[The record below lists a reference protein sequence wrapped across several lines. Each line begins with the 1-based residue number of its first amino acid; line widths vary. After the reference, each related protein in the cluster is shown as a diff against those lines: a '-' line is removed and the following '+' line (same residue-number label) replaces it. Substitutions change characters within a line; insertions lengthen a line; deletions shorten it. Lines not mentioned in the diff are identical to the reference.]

1 MHPNCKDIACAPSRS
16 CRTPLLAVL
25 HRGVFFAGLVL
36 VLAACA
42 GRPIGVMEPT
52 NHTANGTTKVE
63 LIAATTRAPA
73 VDKAVLFTGERGTGL
88 MIDAVTLSI
97 PPDANREI
105 GQVQWPKRL
114 PADPLKEFTT
124 VAVDPI
130 TSEKEGEGWLKTHV
144 PKSRRVLVFVHG
156 FNNLYEE
163 AVYRF
168 AQIVHDSK
176 ADVVPVVFTWPSRG
190 SIFDYN
196 YDKETRAGAGGTV
209 GAAEVARAAPDGY
222 KLLMVFDSYATYSL
236 TYPKLPFN
244 PAKDLAPVTQIARN
258 PAVGKVTVMAHSM
271 GTWLAVEALRQMAIR
286 HGRVDPKIGNVIL
299 AAPDLD
305 VDVFGQQFQS
315 FAGKAP
321 HFTLFVSRDDRALTL
336 SKHISGN
343 VDRLGH
349 IDPTAEPYRSQLEM
363 AGISVLDLT
372 KLKSGDALNHGKFA
386 ESPEVVRLIGDRL
399 IAGQAVT
406 DSSVGLGES
415 LGAVAIGA
423 GTTVGQAAST
433 VISAPISIFDPRTRR
448 NYGRQWLLLGNSAG
462 NTIGAAGTVL
472 TPTRP

>member
-1 MHPNCKDIACAPSRS
+1 MHPICNDTASAPPKPCKVPVWAALR
-16 CRTPLLAVL
+16 
-25 HRGVFFAGLVL
+25 RGALFAGLVL

-63 LIAATTRAPA
+63 LIAATTRAPS
-73 VDKAVLFTGERGTGL
+73 VDKAVLFTGERGSGL

-114 PADPLKEFTT
+114 PADPQKEFTT

-130 TSEKEGEGWLKTHV
+130 TSEKEGEAWLKGHV
-144 PKSRRVLVFVHG
+144 PNSRRVLVFVHG

-196 YDKETRAGAGGTV
+196 YDKESTNYSRDAL
-209 GAAEVARAAPDGY
+209 ED
-222 KLLMVFDSYATYSL
+222 LL
-236 TYPKLPFN
+236 
-244 PAKDLAPVTQIARN
+244 TQIARN
-258 PAVGKVTVMAHSM
+258 PAVGEVTVMAHSM

-286 HGRVDPKIGNVIL
+286 HGRVDPKISNVIL

-321 HFTLFVSRDDRALTL
+321 HFTLFVSRDDRALTI

-349 IDPTAEPYRSQLEM
+349 IDPTTEPYRSQLEM

-386 ESPEVVRLIGDRL
+386 ESPDVVRLIGERL

>member
-130 TSEKEGEGWLKTHV
+130 NDEKEGEAWLKTHV

-196 YDKETRAGAGGTV
+196 YDKESTNYSRDAL
-209 GAAEVARAAPDGY
+209 ED
-222 KLLMVFDSYATYSL
+222 LL
-236 TYPKLPFN
+236 
-244 PAKDLAPVTQIARN
+244 TQIAGN
-258 PAVGKVTVMAHSM
+258 PAVGEVTVMAHSM

>member
-1 MHPNCKDIACAPSRS
+1 MDPNSTDTAGLLRPLGLAPASAFR
-16 CRTPLLAVL
+16 RATFVVGLLLAL
-25 HRGVFFAGLVL
+25 S
-36 VLAACA
+36 ACA

-52 NHTANGTTKVE
+52 NHRADGTAKVE

-73 VDKAVLFTGERGTGL
+73 LDKAILFTGERGSGL
-88 MIDAVTLSI
+88 MIDAVTISI

-114 PADPLKEFTT
+114 PADPQKEFTT
-124 VAVDPI
+124 VAIDPI
-130 TSEKEGEGWLKTHV
+130 TNEKEGEAWLKGHV

-156 FNNLYEE
+156 FNNRYEE

-196 YDKETRAGAGGTV
+196 YDKESTNYSRDAL
-209 GAAEVARAAPDGY
+209 ED
-222 KLLMVFDSYATYSL
+222 LL
-236 TYPKLPFN
+236 
-244 PAKDLAPVTQIARN
+244 TQIARN
-258 PAVGKVTVMAHSM
+258 PAVGEVTVMAHSM
-271 GTWLAVEALRQMAIR
+271 GTWLAVESLRQMAIR
-286 HGRVDPKIGNVIL
+286 RGRIDPKIGNVIL

-305 VDVFGQQFQS
+305 VDVFGQQYQS
-315 FAGKAP
+315 FAGKGP

-336 SKHISGN
+336 SKRISGN
-343 VDRLGH
+343 VERLGH
-349 IDPTAEPYRSQLEM
+349 IDVSTEPYRSQLEA
-363 AGISVLDLT
+363 AGITVLDLT
-372 KLKSGDALNHGKFA
+372 KLKSGDPLNHGKFA

-399 IAGQAVT
+399 VAGQAVT
-406 DSSVGLGES
+406 ESAVGLGES

-423 GTTVGQAAST
+423 GNTVGHAAST

-448 NYGRQWLLLGNSAG
+448 NYGRQWLLLGDSAG
-462 NTIGAAGTVL
+462 NTIGAAGTAL
-472 TPTRP
+472 IPDRP